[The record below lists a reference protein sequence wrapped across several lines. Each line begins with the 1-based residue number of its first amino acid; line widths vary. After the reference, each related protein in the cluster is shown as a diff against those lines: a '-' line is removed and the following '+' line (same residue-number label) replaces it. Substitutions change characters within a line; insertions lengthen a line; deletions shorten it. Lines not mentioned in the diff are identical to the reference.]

1 VSPHRSC
8 WLGIDIGTSACKVV
22 ALDED
27 LVVLASAS
35 AEYPLYSPRPAWSEQ
50 DPLEW
55 WAAVVDATRQ
65 VAAAVEDSHVA
76 RGVGLCGQM
85 HGLVALDAHGDV
97 IRRAILW
104 NDQRNSA
111 ESDQLVAA
119 LGGSQALLQ
128 LTNNGMLPCHTAGKL
143 AWLRTHEPE
152 SFERMRAWVNPK
164 DYLRYR
170 MTGGVV
176 TDVSDASGT
185 GMLDVARRRWSTE
198 VVDAVGLE
206 HSGVPE
212 LVESSEVTGHLG
224 AEVASE
230 LGLPA
235 GIPVVGGGGDSV
247 LQTTAMGVVDPG
259 PLGVT
264 IGTAGIVAAAADHC
278 PVNPDGRLQVSC
290 GNAADRW
297 HVMGVALNAGGA
309 WEWWRTSLAPLFGG
323 TKPSHATLVELAQR
337 SVPGARGAR
346 FVPYLLGERC
356 PHTDPDARA
365 GWMGL
370 DVSHDVADLTRAVLE
385 GSLFNMR
392 EIRDLFACA
401 GLPTSDLRV
410 SGGASAHDA
419 WLGPL
424 ADILG
429 APARPVAGGE
439 HGGAFGAA
447 LLAGIADGAWDGLDT
462 VVSAIGAGAAR
473 EPDEANVAA
482 YDSAYAGFRSL
493 YPALQDWYG
502 AAGLE
507 TP

>member
-1 VSPHRSC
+1 MSGSRSC
-8 WLGIDIGTSACKVV
+8 WLGVDIGTSACKVV
-22 ALDED
+22 AVDED
-27 LVVLASAS
+27 LTVVASGTAD
-35 AEYPLYSPRPAWSEQ
+35 YPLYSPRPAWVEQ

-55 WAAVVDATRQ
+55 WAAVVAATRE
-65 VAAAVEDSHVA
+65 VAAVVEGSHTV
-76 RGVGLCGQM
+76 RGIGLCGQM
-85 HGLVALDAHGDV
+85 HGLVPLDGKGEV

-111 ESDQLVAA
+111 ESDQLVAD
-119 LGGSQALLQ
+119 LGGSQALLG

-143 AWLRTHEPE
+143 VWLRTHEPD

-164 DYLRYR
+164 DYLRFR

-185 GMLDVARRRWSTE
+185 GMLDVARRRWSSE
-198 VVDAVGLE
+198 VIAAVGLAE
-206 HSGVPE
+206 SSVPE
-212 LVESSEVTGHLG
+212 LVESSDVTGSLG
-224 AEVASE
+224 AEAAAE

-247 LQTTAMGVVDPG
+247 LQTTSMGVVDPG

-290 GNAADRW
+290 GNAPDRW

-323 TKPSHATLVELAQR
+323 TKPPHATLVELSQR
-337 SVPGARGAR
+337 SIPGARGAR
-346 FVPYLLGERC
+346 FLPYLLGERC
-356 PHTDPDARA
+356 PHTDPYARA

-370 DVSHDVADLTRAVLE
+370 DVSHDVADMTRAVLE
-385 GSLFNMR
+385 GALFNLR
-392 EIRDLFACA
+392 EIRDLFDTA

-410 SGGASAHDA
+410 SGGASVHDA
-419 WLGPL
+419 WLGAL

-429 APARPVAGGE
+429 APAQTVVSGE

-447 LLAGIADGAWDGLDT
+447 LLAGIADGVWDGLDT
-462 VVSAIGAGAAR
+462 VVGAIGVAATR
-473 EPDEANVAA
+473 EPDEANLRAYDAA
-482 YDSAYAGFRSL
+482 YDNFRSL
-493 YPALQDWYG
+493 YPALDDWYR
-502 AAGLE
+502 AEISEMA
-507 TP
+507 

>member
-1 VSPHRSC
+1 MSETRSC

-22 ALDED
+22 AVDED
-27 LVVLASAS
+27 LAVVASGS
-35 AEYPLYSPRPAWSEQ
+35 AEYPLYSPRPAWVEQ

-55 WAAVVDATRQ
+55 WAGVVTATRQ
-65 VAAAVEDSHVA
+65 VAAAVEDTHAV

-85 HGLVALDAHGDV
+85 HGLVALDEHGEV
-97 IRRAILW
+97 IRRAMLW

-111 ESDQLVAA
+111 ESDQLVAD
-119 LGGSQALLQ
+119 LGGSQALLE
-128 LTNNGMLPCHTAGKL
+128 LTNNGMMACHTAGKL
-143 AWLRTHEPE
+143 VWLRTHEPE

-164 DYLRYR
+164 DYLRFR
-170 MTGGVV
+170 MTGGIF

-185 GMLDVARRRWSTE
+185 GMLDVARRRWSSE
-198 VVDAVGLE
+198 VVDAVGLAA
-206 HSGVPE
+206 STVPD
-212 LVESSEVTGHLG
+212 LVESSEVTGTLA
-224 AEVASE
+224 AEVAAE

-247 LQTTAMGVVDPG
+247 LQTTSMGVVDPG
-259 PLGVT
+259 PLGIT

-290 GNAADRW
+290 GNAPDRW

-323 TKPSHATLVELAQR
+323 SKPSHATLVELAQR
-337 SVPGARGAR
+337 SVPGAQGAR
-346 FVPYLLGERC
+346 FLPYLLGERC
-356 PHTDPDARA
+356 PHTDPHARG

-370 DVSHDVADLTRAVLE
+370 DVSHDVADMTRAVLE
-385 GSLFNMR
+385 GSLFNLR
-392 EIRDLFACA
+392 EIRDLFDAA
-401 GLPTSDLRV
+401 GLPTSDVRV

-429 APARPVAGGE
+429 VPVRPVVGGE

-447 LLAGIADGAWDGLDT
+447 LLAGIGDGVWDGLDT
-462 VVSAIGAGAAR
+462 VAKAIGVAATR
-473 EPDEANVAA
+473 EPDAANVVT
-482 YDSAYAGFRSL
+482 YESAYASYHSL
-493 YPALQDWYG
+493 YPALREWYR
-502 AAGLE
+502 AE
-507 TP
+507 IPEEP